1 MTALEIE
8 VKFFLESSESVE
20 EQAKALGAA
29 FGDAV
34 KESNIRYETRDNALY
49 ANKSLLRLRRAD
61 RSTLLTF
68 KAETR
73 PAQTDYKIHTE
84 YEVSVDSFEMMQN
97 ILESLGFHQVQVYEK
112 QRRTSQ
118 MGDVTLCLDTMP
130 YGVFLELEGPG
141 EAIRQVAGRLGLA
154 WEDRILMNYLEMFDR
169 IRSEKELAIN
179 DVTFENFRAVPPA
192 DLAALIKSFRA
203 GGSGSPGSR
212 SP

>member
-1 MTALEIE
+1 MTSLEIE
-8 VKFFLESSESVE
+8 VKFFLESTEPLEKQV
-20 EQAKALGAA
+20 KALGAA

-34 KESNIRYETRDNALY
+34 EETNIRYETRDNAFY

-97 ILESLGFHQVQVYEK
+97 ILESLGFHQAQIYEK
-112 QRRTSQ
+112 QRRSSQ
-118 MGDVTLCLDTMP
+118 IDDVTLCLDTMP
-130 YGVFLELEGPG
+130 YGAFLELEGPG
-141 EAIRQVAGRLGLA
+141 EAIRCVARRLGLA

-169 IRSEKELAIN
+169 IRTEKGLDVN
-179 DVTFENFRAVPPA
+179 NVTFENFRAVPPA
-192 DLAALIKSFRA
+192 ELAALIKSFRV
-203 GGSGSPGSR
+203 GGSGSP
-212 SP
+212 